1 MDKTKNIFVSHYHTD
16 ADSILKLKS
25 LLDRHGLKMK
35 DSSIYESKNPNNAN
49 NEEYIK
55 SLIRPRIDWAGTTV
69 VLIGKNTSKSDYV
82 NWEIEHAASKGKR
95 IVGVYLQGESDSEI
109 PEALNKY
116 GNSLQKW
123 NGESIIS
130 GITGDNTCFV
140 SSSSGSFKNLIYL
153 LLGKCC
159 ENLLCLFHGC
169 NLCSKGFR
177 GVDDGWDS
185 VLFFCHL
192 GILLF
197 VFSLK
202 VFTVTCY
209 VFII

>member
-1 MDKTKNIFVSHYHTD
+1 MVLKKRICWRLLNTVSNKCRKKNYGDNNMDKTKNIFVSHYHTD

-130 GITGDNTCFV
+130 GITGDNTWN
-140 SSSSGSFKNLIYL
+140 GPGRNWAT
-153 LLGKCC
+153 
-159 ENLLCLFHGC
+159 E
-169 NLCSKGFR
+169 R
-177 GVDDGWDS
+177 
-185 VLFFCHL
+185 
-192 GILLF
+192 
-197 VFSLK
+197 
-202 VFTVTCY
+202 VTC
-209 VFII
+209 

>member
-1 MDKTKNIFVSHYHTD
+1 MYIYVCLVIIILLSLIYLIVAKGIKNKKRIVLISTIAIILIGFMSVIFIKFS
-16 ADSILKLKS
+16 
-25 LLDRHGLKMK
+25 
-35 DSSIYESKNPNNAN
+35 N

-130 GITGDNTCFV
+130 GITGDNTWN
-140 SSSSGSFKNLIYL
+140 GPGRNWAT
-153 LLGKCC
+153 
-159 ENLLCLFHGC
+159 E
-169 NLCSKGFR
+169 R
-177 GVDDGWDS
+177 
-185 VLFFCHL
+185 
-192 GILLF
+192 
-197 VFSLK
+197 
-202 VFTVTCY
+202 VTC
-209 VFII
+209 

>member
-95 IVGVYLQGESDSEI
+95 IVV
-109 PEALNKY
+109 
-116 GNSLQKW
+116 
-123 NGESIIS
+123 
-130 GITGDNTCFV
+130 
-140 SSSSGSFKNLIYL
+140 LIL
-153 LLGKCC
+153 
-159 ENLLCLFHGC
+159 
-169 NLCSKGFR
+169 
-177 GVDDGWDS
+177 
-185 VLFFCHL
+185 
-192 GILLF
+192 
-197 VFSLK
+197 
-202 VFTVTCY
+202 
-209 VFII
+209 

>member
-1 MDKTKNIFVSHYHTD
+1 MSNNIKNIFVSHYHTD

-130 GITGDNTCFV
+130 GITGDNTWN
-140 SSSSGSFKNLIYL
+140 GPGRNWAT
-153 LLGKCC
+153 
-159 ENLLCLFHGC
+159 E
-169 NLCSKGFR
+169 R
-177 GVDDGWDS
+177 
-185 VLFFCHL
+185 
-192 GILLF
+192 
-197 VFSLK
+197 
-202 VFTVTCY
+202 VTC
-209 VFII
+209 